1 MRKNKF
7 KITLSNQNRNKREI
21 VIRRVNQDNLMEKT
35 FRKNTVISTF
45 LIASLIAA
53 SGLFLFFSSSI
64 GTVMGIPPYLVK
76 GDYLFGKTIGIVDD
90 ENAKPLWIVSGIWK
104 TNLSNQ
110 TQVGDN
116 STIFNASFEMIK
128 TDGTS
133 KHTHSLTDFVLTN
146 VANQNNNITV
156 FNGTGTISMPKA
168 PITEVPL
175 SIQVI
180 NNTLGIINIDS
191 NKMDNHFGKD
201 PLYGI
206 PLEDKDKQNKKKS

>member
-64 GTVMGIPPYLVK
+64 GTVMGIPPYLVE
-76 GDYLFGKTIGIVDD
+76 GDYLFGRTIGIVDD
-90 ENAKPLWIVSGIWK
+90 ENAKPLWIISGIWK

-116 STIFNASFEMIK
+116 STIFDASFEMIK

-133 KHTHSLTDFVLTN
+133 KHTHT
-146 VANQNNNITV
+146 
-156 FNGTGTISMPKA
+156 
-168 PITEVPL
+168 
-175 SIQVI
+175 
-180 NNTLGIINIDS
+180 
-191 NKMDNHFGKD
+191 
-201 PLYGI
+201 
-206 PLEDKDKQNKKKS
+206 

>member
-7 KITLSNQNRNKREI
+7 KITLSKENRNTREI
-21 VIRRVNQDNLMEKT
+21 VIRRVNQNNLMEKT

-64 GTVMGIPPYLVK
+64 GTAMGIPPYLVK
-76 GDYLFGKTIGIVDD
+76 GDYLFGRTIGIVDD
-90 ENAKPLWIVSGIWK
+90 ENAKPLWIIYGIWK

-116 STIFNASFEMIK
+116 STIFDASFEMIK

-133 KHTHSLTDFVLTN
+133 KHTHTLTDFMLTN
-146 VANQNNNITV
+146 VANQNNSTL
-156 FNGTGTISMPKA
+156 FNGTGTISMPQG
-168 PITEVPL
+168 PITEIPL
-175 SIQVI
+175 SIQVM
-180 NNTLGIINIDS
+180 NKDLGIINIDS
-191 NKMDNHFGKD
+191 NKIDNHFGND

-206 PLEDKDKQNKKKS
+206 PLEDKQHKKKS